1 MKYEIF
7 KEPFVHIVIDDF
19 VPWVYNLQIIN
30 EACRLIP
37 GMVTSKVN
45 SNQGIVISPGSKS
58 SKNMWLFQQY
68 ASRPNSFQISTY
80 LEQRI
85 WSDEVKKILL
95 EANDSLFTNMLYT
108 DSSQML
114 MSKYTHEDHYS
125 WHRDYNPT
133 ATMNYMFAK
142 DPSKFTG
149 GDFVFGD
156 WETKQPLKTI
166 EFKNNRLVIF
176 PSRVY
181 HCVTPVV
188 KKDRNPEYDRFT
200 VQYWSKLKEIRET

>member
-7 KEPFVHIVIDDF
+7 KDPFVHIIIDDF

-37 GMVTSKVN
+37 GMITSKVN
-45 SNQGIVISPGSKS
+45 SNQGIVVNSKSKS
-58 SKNMWLFQQY
+58 SKNLWLFQHY
-68 ASRPNSFQISTY
+68 ATRPNNFQISTY
-80 LEQRI
+80 LESQI

-95 EANDSLFTNMLYT
+95 EAGDSLFTNLLYT
-108 DSSQML
+108 DTSQML
-114 MSKYTHEDHYS
+114 MSKYANGDHYS

-142 DPSKFTG
+142 DKSKFTG

-156 WETKQPLKTI
+156 WNSKQPFKTV
-166 EFKNNRLVIF
+166 EFKNNRLIIF
-176 PSRVY
+176 PSRVF
-181 HCVTPVV
+181 HSVTPVI
-188 KKDRNPEYDRFT
+188 KHSDNPIYDRFT
-200 VQYWSKLKEIRET
+200 IQYWSKLKDIRET